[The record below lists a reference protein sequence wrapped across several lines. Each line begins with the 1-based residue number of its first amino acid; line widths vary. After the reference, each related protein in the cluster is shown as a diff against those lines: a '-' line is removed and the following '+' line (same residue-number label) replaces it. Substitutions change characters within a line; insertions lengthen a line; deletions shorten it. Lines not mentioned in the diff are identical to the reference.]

1 MSPQKPK
8 FNRGIWKE
16 LEGAVRILHAD
27 PKILETYVILGP
39 VFDFGKA
46 IKAIGSKD
54 KNGVSVP
61 IPHGYFKSILTENNK
76 GALNMWSF
84 ILPNEET
91 KKQLTDFRVPT
102 TQVEDFNGIL
112 LWERLPG
119 RKVANKKKRVRSMW
133 KT

>member
-1 MSPQKPK
+1 
-8 FNRGIWKE
+8 
-16 LEGAVRILHAD
+16 
-27 PKILETYVILGP
+27 
-39 VFDFGKA
+39 
-46 IKAIGSKD
+46 
-54 KNGVSVP
+54 
-61 IPHGYFKSILTENNK
+61 
-76 GALNMWSF
+76 MWSF